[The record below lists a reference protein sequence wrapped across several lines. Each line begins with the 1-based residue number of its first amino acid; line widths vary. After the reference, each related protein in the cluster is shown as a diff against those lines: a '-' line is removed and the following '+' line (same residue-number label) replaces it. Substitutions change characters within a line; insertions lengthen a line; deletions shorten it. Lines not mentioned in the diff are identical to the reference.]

1 MAGENLVS
9 IKISDEMLTE
19 IRDLLT
25 QLESK
30 LGSVVIALSADQKKA
45 LPKANIRLLPFVN
58 KVVAHAETNPEIIPS
73 YVSGDELK
81 VDVAAVNVLT
91 EIYNRFKQIMEPLN
105 DTITLSGSEAYQ
117 AGLKVYA
124 NVKALAKA
132 NVPGMQAI
140 FDDLKVFFAKAG
152 KSETTG
158 TQQ

>member
-58 KVVAHAETNPEIIPS
+58 KVVAHTETNPEIIPS

-91 EIYNRFKQIMEPLN
+91 EIYNRLKQIMEPLN

-124 NVKALAKA
+124 LVKALAKA

-140 FDDLKVFFAKAG
+140 FDDLKVFFAKAS